1 MTFVKSVLL
10 AASFAAGL
18 GAAHAQSVADYPS
31 APVKMIIP
39 FAPGGA
45 TDVVARIFVD
55 QLSARWGGKP
65 IVIENR
71 PGAGTVIGSNAIA
84 KALPDGYTI
93 GMVVGSFMTNAA
105 VNPNLPY
112 DSAKDFTPLGM
123 VAMQPMAL
131 VANKNFPANTVPE
144 LIALARRSPDG
155 LQFTSPGPRSSGH
168 LTGEQL
174 ALRTGVKLQHISYS
188 GGAPALTDVMAN
200 RVPLLFDV
208 WHSAKRYVVTG
219 DLKLI
224 AGIGAERLP
233 DAPDVPTLAETYPG
247 FNVVAC
253 QAIYGPANMPKP
265 IVDKLAGD
273 IRAVVLSPEFAER
286 TKSLGIDP
294 RPMTP
299 EELGAW
305 VQSEIVRWRG
315 IAEAANIKVE

>member
-1 MTFVKSVLL
+1 MTSVRSVLL
-10 AASFAAGL
+10 AASFAVGV

-84 KALPDGYTI
+84 KALPDGYTV

-131 VANKNFPANTVPE
+131 VANKNFPVYAAAEAAETHLPIEDILDQFAHRSTDFSLATV
-144 LIALARRSPDG
+144 
-155 LQFTSPGPRSSGH
+155 T
-168 LTGEQL
+168 
-174 ALRTGVKLQHISYS
+174 
-188 GGAPALTDVMAN
+188 
-200 RVPLLFDV
+200 
-208 WHSAKRYVVTG
+208 
-219 DLKLI
+219 
-224 AGIGAERLP
+224 
-233 DAPDVPTLAETYPG
+233 PDVPETHQK
-247 FNVVAC
+247 VA
-253 QAIYGPANMPKP
+253 
-265 IVDKLAGD
+265 DTFLKLG
-273 IRAVVLSPEFAER
+273 VLDAR
-286 TKSLGIDP
+286 T
-294 RPMTP
+294 
-299 EELGAW
+299 EELARDMTLW
-305 VQSEIVRWRG
+305 H
-315 IAEAANIKVE
+315 